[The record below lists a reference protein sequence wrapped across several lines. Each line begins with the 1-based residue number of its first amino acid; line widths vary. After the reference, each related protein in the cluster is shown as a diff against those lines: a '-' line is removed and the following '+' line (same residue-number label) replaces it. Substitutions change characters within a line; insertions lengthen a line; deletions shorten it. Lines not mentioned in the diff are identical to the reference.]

1 MKTILNLKQKGQLMK
16 LDQANRAPHASR
28 RRCVI
33 LLLSALFVPAGLM
46 GQDKLNEDRSEVQKK
61 ADAVRASAGVLFKYW
76 RIPWVTDPVEGFR
89 LAKEENRP
97 VFLYVQFGDP
107 LEDC

>member
-1 MKTILNLKQKGQLMK
+1 MK
-16 LDQANRAPHASR
+16 LDQANRDPHAIR
-28 RRCVI
+28 RRCVL
-33 LLLSALFVPAGLM
+33 LLLSTLFLPAVLM
-46 GQDKLNEDRSEVQKK
+46 GQDKLNEERSEVQKQ

-89 LAKEENRP
+89 LAKAENRP
-97 VFLYVQFGDP
+97 VFLYAQVGDP